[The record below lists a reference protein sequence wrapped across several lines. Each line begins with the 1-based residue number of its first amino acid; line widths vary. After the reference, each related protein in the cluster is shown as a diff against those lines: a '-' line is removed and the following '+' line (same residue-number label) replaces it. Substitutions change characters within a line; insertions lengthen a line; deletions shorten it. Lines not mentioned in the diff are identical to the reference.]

1 MTKSIEAIIES
12 QEQKLKMLDL
22 QFSQD
27 FQIQDPHSIIQ
38 VPQQEEE
45 YTDFGMSMKNL
56 VQSKNDFT
64 QSINR
69 LEEQWVI

>member
-22 QFSQD
+22 QFSQY
-27 FQIQDPHSIIQ
+27 FQIQDPYSIIQ

-45 YTDFGMSMKNL
+45 YTDLGMSMKNL

-69 LEEQWVI
+69 LEEQ